1 MQCQIDTFFTII
13 LEYKKDVNKIK
24 KDIGP
29 YSGTSLFNLINLNY
43 NKQNKQNNIF
53 IVISPCAFYQKLLQ
67 EFVTLPVQCKM
78 HFACE
83 PIAS

>member
-43 NKQNKQNNIF
+43 NKLKQTKQH
-53 IVISPCAFYQKLLQ
+53 FY
-67 EFVTLPVQCKM
+67 
-78 HFACE
+78 
-83 PIAS
+83 SN